1 MLCFLI
7 TLWARNAIPRNR
19 CGEISERSGM
29 QFRAIDVMRYP
40 SGRERVEANL
50 KH

>member
-1 MLCFLI
+1 MHFQQLQYLETFLI
-7 TLWARNAIPRNR
+7 RPDRFLKPV
-19 CGEISERSGM
+19 GSEI
-29 QFRAIDVMRYP
+29 AIDVMRYP

>member
-1 MLCFLI
+1 MHFQQLQYLETFFIRPDRFLK
-7 TLWARNAIPRNR
+7 PV
-19 CGEISERSGM
+19 GSEI
-29 QFRAIDVMRYP
+29 AIDVMRYP